1 LRDGGTF
8 SSRREGK
15 DLSMSVVTEDGDN
28 KMNTSKKVIEQVTR
42 DGVKVKLIVV
52 TSNLLNKGR

>member
-28 KMNTSKKVIEQVTR
+28 KMNTSKKVIQQVTR